1 MSAWVWTATIAA
13 IVGLLVLDF
22 VVAARRPH
30 HVGIREATCWSV
42 FYIGIALLF
51 GVVLLV
57 AGDDS
62 QGTEYFAGWVVEK
75 SLSVDNLFVFVIIMT
90 KFAVPDVYQQKVLLF
105 GIAVA
110 LAMRA
115 VFIAIGAAVINA
127 FTWTF
132 VIFGLFLI
140 YTAIQLA
147 RHRNEDPDID
157 DSAVIRFARRRLP
170 FTDRYDQGK
179 LLTRENGKRVA
190 TPLFLVFLAIG
201 STDLLFAFDSI
212 PAVFGVTQDA
222 YIVFAA
228 NAFALLGL
236 RALYF
241 LIQDLLTRLVYLS
254 LGLSVILAF
263 IGVKLILLFLHE
275 DVSKDI
281 PEVPT
286 GLSLAVIGGIL
297 AITAVA
303 SLLRTKAHPE
313 EKAHAGALRA
323 HRSEPRPAAD
333 QQGDRPGSASTEIR

>member
-1 MSAWVWTATIAA
+1 MSAWVWAVTIAA
-13 IVGLLVLDF
+13 IVALLVLDF

-30 HVGIREATCWSV
+30 HVGIREATFWSV
-42 FYIGIALLF
+42 FYIGLALVF
-51 GVVLLV
+51 GVILLV
-57 AGDDS
+57 AGDEG

-90 KFAVPDVYQQKVLLF
+90 KFAVPDIYQQKVLLF

-110 LAMRA
+110 LVMRA
-115 VFIAIGAAVINA
+115 FFIAIGAAVISA

-140 YTAIQLA
+140 YTAVQLA
-147 RHRNEDPDID
+147 RHRNEDPDVD
-157 DSAVIRFARRRLP
+157 DSAVIRFARKRLP
-170 FTDRYDQGK
+170 FSENYDEGK
-179 LLTRENGKRVA
+179 LFTRENGKRLA

-201 STDLLFAFDSI
+201 STDLLFALDSI

-222 YIVFAA
+222 YVVFTA

-286 GLSLAVIGGIL
+286 GISLGVIGAIL
-297 AITAVA
+297 VVTAVA
-303 SLLRTKAHPE
+303 SLMRTKAHPE
-313 EKAHAGALRA
+313 EKAHAGALRG
-323 HRSEPRPAAD
+323 HRSQPPAD
-333 QQGDRPGSASTEIR
+333 QQADT